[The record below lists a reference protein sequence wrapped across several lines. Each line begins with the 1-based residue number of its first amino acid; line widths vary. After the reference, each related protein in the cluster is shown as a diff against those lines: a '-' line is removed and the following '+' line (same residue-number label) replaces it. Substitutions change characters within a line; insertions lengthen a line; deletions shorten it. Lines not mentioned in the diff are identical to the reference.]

1 MIGRLFRV
9 FFSSKARRDLDR
21 LEAEHEDRVS
31 KANARKLRRGIE
43 NAAQQLENSP
53 EARPILPDTEDH
65 PLNIRYTKFWSYK
78 IIFVVFKKAGDV
90 LLLMIRHDSQNHDD
104 TLDQLP

>member
-21 LEAEHEDRVS
+21 LEAEHEDRIS
-31 KANARKLRRGIE
+31 KANARELRKGIE
-43 NAAQQLENSP
+43 AAAKKLERTP
-53 EARPILPDTEDH
+53 RVRPNLPDTEDH
-65 PLNIRYTKFWSYK
+65 PMEIRYTKFWSYK
-78 IIFVVFKKAGDV
+78 IIFVVFKKAGEV
-90 LLLMIRHDSQNHDD
+90 LLLMIRHDAQDHDD